1 MVVFVVVFMDDCGK
15 LIIGE
20 VEIYYCEMY
29 DYVDFFFFGIFMVYD
44 LVNVCYILEFVG
56 MIEIYVE

>member
-1 MVVFVVVFMDDCGK
+1 
-15 LIIGE
+15 
-20 VEIYYCEMY
+20 MY